1 MRPVRMCDSN
11 PMLLAL
17 LRCYIRPYR
26 WPVAAVMTL
35 QLISTLASLYLP
47 TVNASIID
55 DGVIRGDTAVITR
68 LGGVMLVVTV
78 LQVLCAVAAVYY
90 GARTGTG
97 FGRDLRRAVFSRVIG
112 FSERETTRF
121 GTPTLLTRTTNDV
134 RQIQLVVQLGATV
147 LVAAPIMSIGGLL
160 MALHQDVGL
169 SWLLAVAVPVLAG
182 ANYAI
187 VVRMLPL
194 FRRMQ
199 MLIDNINRVL
209 RDQLTG
215 IRVIR
220 AFAREAKERDRFA
233 RANLALSD
241 TSMTVGN
248 LQALM
253 LPATTLTINA
263 SSVALI
269 WFGGLRI
276 DAGQMQVGSLIAF
289 LSYFMQILMAV
300 LMATMVVAI
309 LPRAS
314 VCAERITEVLS
325 TEPTLSSPVQPVI
338 PAAIA
343 GEVRLAGVGF
353 AYPGADRAVLHDVSL
368 TARPGTTT
376 AVVGS
381 TGSGKSTLVSLICR
395 LRDVTDGAVLIDG
408 VDVRDR
414 DPEELWSGIG
424 LVPQRG
430 YLFSGTVADNLRYG
444 APAGA
449 QVGDEQMWEAL
460 RVAAADD
467 FVAAHP
473 EGLAMPV
480 AQGGINLSGGQRQ
493 RLAIARAVIR
503 RPSIYLFDD
512 AFSALDT
519 RTDAAVRAALREV
532 AEQATVIV
540 VAQRISTVVQADQVI
555 VIDDGRVVGT
565 GTHQQLLTECPTYA
579 EFAESQ
585 SVMAGELP

>member
-1 MRPVRMCDSN
+1 MCDSN

-35 QLISTLASLYLP
+35 QLVSTLASLYLP

-68 LGGVMLVVTV
+68 LGGVMLIVTV

-414 DPEELWSGIG
+414 DSEELWSGIG

-444 APAGA
+444 APSGA

-532 AEQATVIV
+532 AERATVIV

-565 GTHQQLLTECPTYA
+565 GTHQQLLAECPPYA